1 MMLKG
6 GRGLPFIF
14 HLADS
19 QTDGTDRIRK
29 RHLIRRRGH
38 FTFRLSAH
46 LSVHPCVASLFS
58 RSRFLHRRP
67 TNQSRH
73 VRTPPPRI
81 DHATRAEITRRRTN
95 RGDFFFSPD
104 IPRPQSALQL
114 ELADEWYLR
123 GRGGKGTNRQKDP
136 RMGMILRHGTIY
148 G

>member
-95 RGDFFFSPD
+95 RGDFFFSP
-104 IPRPQSALQL
+104 RYSAP
-114 ELADEWYLR
+114 AIRASIRAR
-123 GRGGKGTNRQKDP
+123 G
-136 RMGMILRHGTIY
+136 
-148 G
+148 